1 MPPTAGTGSRAS
13 AVRQRRRSRTPSRR
27 AGQRAD
33 SGMAIS
39 RAERRQAHRDRVVEL
54 FGEKR
59 VDRALD
65 LLELLEFAWHD
76 CYSEVSP
83 PEDVIEDVL
92 LLSRGDLGQ
101 LISASLLALTDWRD
115 TRVAADAMRP

>member
-1 MPPTAGTGSRAS
+1 
-13 AVRQRRRSRTPSRR
+13 
-27 AGQRAD
+27 
-33 SGMAIS
+33 MAIS
-39 RAERRQAHRDRVVEL
+39 RVERRQSRRDRAVES

-76 CYSEVSP
+76 CYSEISP
-83 PEDVIEDVL
+83 PEDVVEDVL

-101 LISASLLALTDWRD
+101 LISSSLLALTDWRD
-115 TRVAADAMRP
+115 TRIAADAMRS

>member
-1 MPPTAGTGSRAS
+1 
-13 AVRQRRRSRTPSRR
+13 
-27 AGQRAD
+27 
-33 SGMAIS
+33 MAIS
-39 RAERRQAHRDRVVEL
+39 RAESRQAHRDRVVEL

>member
-1 MPPTAGTGSRAS
+1 
-13 AVRQRRRSRTPSRR
+13 
-27 AGQRAD
+27 
-33 SGMAIS
+33 MAIS

>member
-1 MPPTAGTGSRAS
+1 M
-13 AVRQRRRSRTPSRR
+13 
-27 AGQRAD
+27 
-33 SGMAIS
+33 
-39 RAERRQAHRDRVVEL
+39 VEL